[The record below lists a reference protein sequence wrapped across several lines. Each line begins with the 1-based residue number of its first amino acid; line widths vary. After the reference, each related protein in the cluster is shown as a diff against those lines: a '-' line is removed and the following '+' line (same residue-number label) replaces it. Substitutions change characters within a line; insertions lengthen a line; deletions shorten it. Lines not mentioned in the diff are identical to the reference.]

1 MTDHTPEYYLRTWR
15 RSTEDKP
22 REDGYIHEV
31 ADDIHTYFE
40 STKLR
45 DWCEVAD
52 DARRIYNLMFADI
65 PEEEVEDGAP
75 LDGIWTGASAQA
87 AHGVWTAVA
96 DALGLNK
103 SVLEGVMEDWYLVG
117 GGVPPPMTIDEF
129 VKRYKETEQSWKE
142 SGFL

>member
-1 MTDHTPEYYLRTWR
+1 MTVHTPEYYLRTWR
-15 RSTEDKP
+15 RTTEDKP

-75 LDGIWTGASAQA
+75 LDGIWTGAAAQA
-87 AHGVWTAVA
+87 AHGVWAAVA

-103 SVLEGVMEDWYLVG
+103 SVLEGVMEDWYLVNKD
-117 GGVPPPMTIDEF
+117 VPPPMTIDEF

-142 SGFL
+142 DGLL